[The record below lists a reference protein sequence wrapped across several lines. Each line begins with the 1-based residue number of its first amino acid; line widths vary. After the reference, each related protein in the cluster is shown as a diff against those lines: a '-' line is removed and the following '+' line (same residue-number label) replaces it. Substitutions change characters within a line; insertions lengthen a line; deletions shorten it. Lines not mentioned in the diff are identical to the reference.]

1 VGGLFQDVLELIALE
16 SNFRISYQKL
26 ENAYGVYNASM
37 KQWNGLLGKVMRNE
51 TDVAIG
57 EIAETVERSTVVDF
71 SLPIISSY
79 LNFYLKKENNARNLQ
94 WSMYYK
100 VIFSSFIYFV
110 YNNLLKNLIILL
122 HLNKIKP

>member
-57 EIAETVERSTVVDF
+57 EITETVERSTVVDF